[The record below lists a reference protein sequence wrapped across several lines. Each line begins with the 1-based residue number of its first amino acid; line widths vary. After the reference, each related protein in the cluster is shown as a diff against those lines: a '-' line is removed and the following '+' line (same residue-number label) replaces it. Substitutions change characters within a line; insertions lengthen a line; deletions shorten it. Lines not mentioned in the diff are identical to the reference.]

1 MASYAAIAFTGA
13 TARLLALSQLTK
25 HTAAWFIPCWMAGE
39 VVAMNTELYAS
50 GRFFPANMHGDRGA
64 SHALMALLWNSCVNY
79 LGIFFAP
86 TIQMRHRLMLGGK
99 RFLLWSS
106 VWVPVRTA
114 LRTSL
119 PLMMRLFA
127 SRSDIAHISHTFI
140 SNPHRSATS
149 ALRSSAF
156 STHRHR
162 QLSSARERQ
171 THPRS
176 RP

>member
-1 MASYAAIAFTGA
+1 MASYAASVFTSA
-13 TARLLALSQLTK
+13 AARVLTLSQLTK
-25 HTAAWFIPCWMAGE
+25 HVPVWFIPCWMACE

-50 GRFFPANMHGDRGA
+50 GRFFPANMHGDRGLL
-64 SHALMALLWNSCVNY
+64 HAVKALLWNVFTNY
-79 LGIFFAP
+79 IGIFFAP
-86 TIQMRHRLMLGGK
+86 AIQIRHRLMLGGK

-119 PLMMRLFA
+119 LLMMRLFA
-127 SRSDIAHISHTFI
+127 SRSNIAHISHTFI

-149 ALRSSAF
+149 ALRSTAF